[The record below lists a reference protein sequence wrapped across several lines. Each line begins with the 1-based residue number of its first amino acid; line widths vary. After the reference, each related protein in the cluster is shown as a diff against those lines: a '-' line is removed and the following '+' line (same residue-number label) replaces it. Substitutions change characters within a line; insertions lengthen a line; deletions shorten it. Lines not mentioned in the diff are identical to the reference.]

1 MCNAAAHSPL
11 KFPQSHFNP
20 VYKLKAMRET
30 KMENI
35 AAAVKRLAVQKAY
48 FYLCHATQVTTNI
61 FCWPGALP
69 SGKQRITPTLSHL
82 SITHGNLNC
91 HNKVFFQDLSSN
103 SLSFLLKWLSRVSR
117 KSRGRIVIRNRW
129 SPNHRWCRG
138 EGWEGK
144 GGRTAGGKTAS
155 PSGEA
160 AASAFLS
167 VKSIDICH
175 RTLRDCRL
183 YFPDAYGER
192 YIPDFQ
198 QRGTGC
204 PASPAGWRARSWVLI
219 DYVSS
224 DKLVGTFSER
234 RLGQ

>member
-144 GGRTAGGKTAS
+144 GGRTAGGKQPRPPEKQQQVLFCPWRVSISVTELS
-155 PSGEA
+155 ETVGFI
-160 AASAFLS
+160 FLT
-167 VKSIDICH
+167 
-175 RTLRDCRL
+175 RT
-183 YFPDAYGER
+183 
-192 YIPDFQ
+192 
-198 QRGTGC
+198 
-204 PASPAGWRARSWVLI
+204 VN
-219 DYVSS
+219 
-224 DKLVGTFSER
+224 GTFLISSRGEQVVPPLP
-234 RLGQ
+234 LGGEPGLECW